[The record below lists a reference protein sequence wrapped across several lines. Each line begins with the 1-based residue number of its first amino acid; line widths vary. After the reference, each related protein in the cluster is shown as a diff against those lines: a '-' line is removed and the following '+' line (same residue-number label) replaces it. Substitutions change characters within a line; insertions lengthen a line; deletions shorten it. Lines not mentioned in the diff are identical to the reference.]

1 MDTHTKKVISVQL
14 KCPARV
20 VAAAAAAAG
29 VVGPSAGAKL
39 KLKYI
44 KSKIHNI
51 R

>member
-1 MDTHTKKVISVQL
+1 MDTRTKKAISAQL

-20 VAAAAAAAG
+20 VAAAAAAG

-39 KLKYI
+39 KLKYM